1 MGHEALLTM
10 TAFFSNRK
18 FVSTRSEQT
27 VRRKMGGKDDV
38 LSSPLFE
45 LGNGGFS
52 GSINDVD
59 FENVEDTAGA
69 LSGGSDALNADKV

>member
-1 MGHEALLTM
+1 M

-18 FVSTRSEQT
+18 FVSTRSEQS
-27 VRRKMGGKDDV
+27 VRREMTGEDSV

-52 GSINDVD
+52 GAINDVD
-59 FENVEDTAGA
+59 FEDFEDLEDTAGA
-69 LSGGSDALNADKV
+69 LPGGSDSLNIDKV

>member
-1 MGHEALLTM
+1 M

-18 FVSTRSEQT
+18 FVSTRSEQS
-27 VRRKMGGKDDV
+27 VRREMSGEGGV

-52 GSINDVD
+52 GSIDDVD
-59 FENVEDTAGA
+59 FEDVKGKAGV
-69 LSGGSDALNADKV
+69 LSGGSDALNTDKV

>member
-1 MGHEALLTM
+1 M

-18 FVSTRSEQT
+18 FVSTRSEQS
-27 VRRKMGGKDDV
+27 VRREMSGEDGV

-52 GSINDVD
+52 GSISDVD
-59 FENVEDTAGA
+59 FEDVEDTAGT
-69 LSGGSDALNADKV
+69 LPGGSDALSVDRV